1 MSYCFYLEKVVVC
14 FQLHHERKFIIML
27 DQTDIKILNLL
38 KENSRLQW
46 REIGEL
52 VHLTGQ
58 AVANR
63 IKKMEQSG
71 VIEKYTIISNNSKPG
86 KSLTAYI
93 TVFMKTSN
101 HPAFI
106 QFVKSNKAIVECH
119 RISGDGCYLL
129 KANVTNEEN
138 LMCLLNKILDFGNYR
153 LNISIDRIK

>member
-1 MSYCFYLEKVVVC
+1 
-14 FQLHHERKFIIML
+14 ML
-27 DQTDIKILNLL
+27 DQTDIEILTLL

-63 IKKMEQSG
+63 IKKMEQAG
-71 VIEKYTIISNNSKPG
+71 VIEKYTISLNNSKLD
-86 KSLTAYI
+86 KNLTAYI

-101 HPAFI
+101 HPDFI
-106 QFVKSNKAIVECH
+106 QFVKNNESILECH

-129 KANVTNEEN
+129 KVNVPDEEN
-138 LMCLLNKILDFGNYR
+138 IMDLLNKILDFGNYR
-153 LNISIDRIK
+153 LNISISKIK

>member
-1 MSYCFYLEKVVVC
+1 
-14 FQLHHERKFIIML
+14 ML
-27 DQTDIKILNLL
+27 DQTDIKILTLL

-63 IKKMEQSG
+63 IKKMEKAG
-71 VIEKYTIISNNSKPG
+71 IIEKYTINLNNIKLD
-86 KSLTAYI
+86 KSLIAYI
-93 TVFMKTSN
+93 TVFMKASN
-101 HPAFI
+101 HLAFI
-106 QFVKSNKAIVECH
+106 QFVKNNKFIIECH

-129 KANVTNEEN
+129 KVNVTDEEN

-153 LNISIDRIK
+153 LNISINRIK

>member
-1 MSYCFYLEKVVVC
+1 
-14 FQLHHERKFIIML
+14 ML
-27 DQTDIKILNLL
+27 DQTDVKILTLL

-63 IKKMEQSG
+63 IKKMEKEG
-71 VIEKYTIISNNSKPG
+71 IIEKYTINLNNTKLD
-86 KSLTAYI
+86 KSLIAYI

-106 QFVKSNKAIVECH
+106 QFVKNNKFIIECH

-129 KANVTNEEN
+129 KVNVTDEEN

-153 LNISIDRIK
+153 LNISISRIK